1 MATPLRYALTL
12 LVVGVMAAIY
22 APLLPAL
29 KLMAEPA
36 LSPDHW
42 QALFAD
48 TQLWQALAATLV
60 STGIAV
66 FGAQALALTAIA
78 VCWPGTGWQTLVS
91 RLPLLLAVPH
101 VAFAA
106 SALLLFAEGGWLF
119 QLCRVCVPVV
129 DHYGVGLGLTL
140 AVKESGFIL
149 WAMYGVLGET
159 RLAQQTLVLKSQGY
173 SRWQCLWYLI
183 LPAIA
188 PALGLVLVATAAWT
202 LSAVDVALILGPGNP
217 PTLAVLAWT
226 WISQGDPSQQAK
238 GALACLILLLLLAVF
253 VLSGRGFWWLWQRRV
268 PDFRGHRH
276 PGRVAWPGRG
286 LTALL
291 PFCGL
296 LCALVLLLLAQW
308 RIPASESLMNSLL
321 LATLTALT
329 GAVLCLLWLEWGL
342 ARLTPLLWLP
352 LLLPALPLVAGQY
365 HLALS
370 AWLDGTVFAV
380 FWGHLLWVIPWM
392 LFVLRPAWQRIDPR
406 LLLIARTLGWR
417 QGRIFLWITCPL
429 LIRPLLAALAV
440 GFSVSI
446 AQYLPTLWLGAGR
459 VPTLTTD
466 AVAQSSGGDMRLLA
480 LLSLWQLLLPALVF
494 ALTALLAR
502 GVGHYRQGLR

>member
-12 LVVGVMAAIY
+12 LVVGAMAVIY

-29 KLMAEPA
+29 ALMIEPA
-36 LSPDHW
+36 VLFSHW
-42 QALFAD
+42 QSLFAD

-60 STGIAV
+60 STGMAI
-66 FGAQALALTAIA
+66 FGALTIALTAIA
-78 VCWPGTGWQTLVS
+78 IRWPGDGWRSLVS

-119 QLCRVCVPVV
+119 QVCHFCSPLI
-129 DHYGVGLGLTL
+129 DRYGIGLGLTL
-140 AVKESGFIL
+140 AIKESGFIL

-183 LPAIA
+183 LPAVA

-226 WISQGDPSQQAK
+226 WLNQGDPAQQAK
-238 GALACLILLLLLAVF
+238 GALACLILLLILVAF
-253 VLSGRGFWWLWQRRV
+253 VLSGWGFWRGWQRRV
-268 PDFRGHRH
+268 PDFRGHRQH
-276 PGRVAWPGRG
+276 DRTMWPGCH

-291 PFCGL
+291 PFSGVA
-296 LCALVLLLLAQW
+296 CALVLVLLAQF
-308 RIPASESLMNSLL
+308 RIPNGESLINSLV
-321 LATLTALT
+321 LATLSALS
-329 GAVLCLLWLEWGL
+329 GAVLCLLWLEWGM

-365 HLALS
+365 QLALS
-370 AWLDGTVFAV
+370 AWLDGTALIV

-406 LLLIARTLGWR
+406 LLLIARTLGWQ
-417 QGRIFLWITCPL
+417 QGRIFLWIKCPL
-429 LIRPLLAALAV
+429 LLRPLLAALAI

-502 GVGHYRQGLR
+502 GVGRYRQGLR

>member
-12 LVVGVMAAIY
+12 LVVGAIVVIY

-29 KLMAEPA
+29 RLMTEPA
-36 LSPDHW
+36 LSLRHW
-42 QALFAD
+42 QVLFAD
-48 TQLWQALAATLV
+48 PQLWQALAATLV

-66 FGAQALALTAIA
+66 FGALALALTAIA
-78 VCWPGTGWQTLVS
+78 VCWPGNGWQTLVS

-119 QLCRVCVPVV
+119 QICHVCTPMV
-129 DHYGVGLGLTL
+129 DRYGIGLGLAL

-173 SRWQCLWYLI
+173 SHWQCLWYLI

-226 WISQGDPSQQAK
+226 WLSQGDPSQQAK
-238 GALACLILLLLLAVF
+238 GALACLILLLLLATL
-253 VLSGRGFWWLWQRRV
+253 VLSGWGFWRLWQRRV
-268 PDFRGHRH
+268 PDFRGRRH
-276 PGRVAWPGRG
+276 QNRMVWPGRG

-291 PFCGL
+291 PFSGL
-296 LCALVLLLLAQW
+296 LCALVLLLLAQFHL
-308 RIPASESLMNSLL
+308 PTSDSLMNSLA

-365 HLALS
+365 RLALN
-370 AWLDGTVFAV
+370 AWLDGTFLAV

-406 LLLIARTLGWR
+406 LLLIARTLGWQ
-417 QGRIFLWITCPL
+417 QGRIFLWIKCPL
-429 LIRPLLAALAV
+429 LLRPLLAALAI

-446 AQYLPTLWLGAGR
+446 AQYLPSLWLGAGR

-466 AVAQSSGGDMRLLA
+466 AVAQSSGGDMHLLA
-480 LLSLWQLLLPALVF
+480 LLSLWQLLLPALIF

-502 GVGHYRQGLR
+502 WLGHYRQGLR